1 MNAYSGTTSARHMVV
16 GRQPE
21 RLNRENQAF
30 HQAVLT
36 SSFQSRCCIAQ
47 HIRPRTG
54 SATVRLL
61 VVDDHSVVRG
71 GVTSWFQAQ
80 RGFEVVG
87 EAETSREA
95 VAQAILL
102 KPDVVLLDVV
112 LGDEGGLSAA
122 DQIVRSCLATR
133 VVAFSASSDPVHL
146 RGMFA
151 AGARAYVLKT
161 SELTTLLSAIESVL
175 AGSKFLDPGLSDAV
189 IEELDSFI
197 EPKRRARAILTNRET
212 QVLKYIVW
220 GFTSKEIATEL
231 RIKTASVS
239 TYRIRLREKLNLESR
254 TEIVRYGIAVGLM
267 KTCPPS
273 KRPTGATLE
282 DRSMAFEVEAR
293 RS

>member
-1 MNAYSGTTSARHMVV
+1 MSVYSEKASARHMVV
-16 GRQPE
+16 GRQLE
-21 RLNRENQAF
+21 RLNREKQAL
-30 HQAVLT
+30 QAAVASTLRG
-36 SSFQSRCCIAQ
+36 RCCIAQ
-47 HIRPRTG
+47 HMGPRTG

-61 VVDDHSVVRG
+61 VVDDHSVVRR

-80 RGFEVVG
+80 RGFEVTG
-87 EAETSREA
+87 EAETAREA

-161 SELTTLLSAIESVL
+161 SEPTTLLSAIKSVL
-175 AGSKFLDPGLSDAV
+175 AGSRFLDPALSDDV
-189 IEELDSFI
+189 IEELDTFAT
-197 EPKRRARAILTNRET
+197 PKRGSRAILTQRET

-239 TYRIRLREKLNLESR
+239 TYRVRLREKLNLESR
-254 TEIVRYGIAVGLM
+254 TEIIRYGIAVGLM
-267 KTCPPS
+267 RTCPPS
-273 KRPTGATLE
+273 KRPTGTMLE
-282 DRSMAFEVEAR
+282 DRSMVSQIEAR
-293 RS
+293 RG